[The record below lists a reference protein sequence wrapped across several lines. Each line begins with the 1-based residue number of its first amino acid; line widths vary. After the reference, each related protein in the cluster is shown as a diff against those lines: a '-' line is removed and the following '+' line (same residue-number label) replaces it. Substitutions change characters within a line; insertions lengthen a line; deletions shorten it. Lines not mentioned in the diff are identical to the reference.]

1 MTITNPETLANFIA
15 SYAYFDPAAANLAL
29 SLATTDKGFVAFARA
44 VQRSNIARNIV
55 VDQAYLAS
63 IQYKE
68 AREAAL
74 DFYGELMAEDYNSQD
89 PSPEVIEA
97 MDFFGYSTLSNN
109 ANADK
114 DKKANIANYVSLI
127 SSDAVVGALDINNLS
142 IGSGGVDMG
151 ALEDALSGAFDVG
164 TIGYDDAEEEAA
176 EEDTSIDFGEGE
188 EDETDTGIGGPDGDD
203 GSDSGPDGMG
213 GEDEGDFG

>member
-1 MTITNPETLANFIA
+1 M
-15 SYAYFDPAAANLAL
+15 
-29 SLATTDKGFVAFARA
+29 
-44 VQRSNIARNIV
+44 QRSNIARNIV
-55 VDQAYLAS
+55 VDPAYLAS
-63 IQYKE
+63 IQDKE

-127 SSDAVVGALDINNLS
+127 SGDAVVGALDASNLS

-151 ALEDALSGAFDVG
+151 AFDAALSGAFDVG
-164 TIGYDDAEEEAA
+164 TIGYDDAEEE
-176 EEDTSIDFGEGE
+176 DTENVSPEQDVTESGEGA
-188 EDETDTGIGGPDGDD
+188 DTDD
-203 GSDSGPDGMG
+203 GSG
-213 GEDEGDFG
+213 GFGAADDEGGLY